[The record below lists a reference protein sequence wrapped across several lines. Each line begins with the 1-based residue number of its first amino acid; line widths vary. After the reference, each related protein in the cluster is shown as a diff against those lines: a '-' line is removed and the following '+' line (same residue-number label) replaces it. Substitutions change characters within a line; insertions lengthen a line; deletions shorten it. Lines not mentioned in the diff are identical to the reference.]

1 MSVEQGSVK
10 DQVRQYIH
18 ETARNRGL
26 QEVSDN
32 ESLTKAGIIDSL
44 GIFRLIS
51 FLEETF
57 HIRVG
62 DDEIVNE
69 NFQSIDEIER
79 FVNAKFKAEG
89 KA

>member
-1 MSVEQGSVK
+1 MSVDQGSVK
-10 DQVRQYIH
+10 DQVREYIL
-18 ETARNRGL
+18 ETARSKGL
-26 QEVSDN
+26 QAVTDD
-32 ESLTKAGIIDSL
+32 ESLIKAGIIDSL

-62 DDEIVNE
+62 DEEIVNE

-79 FVNAKFKAEG
+79 FVNAKFKAA
-89 KA
+89 K